1 MGHAAPENLCAACLR
16 GLVRGSD
23 QERFLVRR
31 GSVEELV
38 KSERLTGS
46 TRQKLSRFVEGTG
59 PLTSREQI
67 LSNTRDAL
75 DRRPGDPIPPPPPV
89 LLREAPT
96 GGLVAQFRK
105 ALEALAG
112 KVVVVKTAEEAKSA
126 IVEALNGRTFIQAS
140 EPFSREAMAQI
151 EVGITSADYALA
163 DTGSLV
169 IFTESHESRLLSL
182 LPPCH
187 IAVID
192 SSRIVPSLDDVLR
205 LRPTPGDGSSAMIV
219 ITGPSRTADIEMR
232 LVRGVHGPGE
242 IHVIIIDSDMTDV
255 THSD

>member
-1 MGHAAPENLCAACLR
+1 
-16 GLVRGSD
+16 
-23 QERFLVRR
+23 
-31 GSVEELV
+31 
-38 KSERLTGS
+38 
-46 TRQKLSRFVEGTG
+46 
-59 PLTSREQI
+59 LTSREQI
-67 LSNTRDAL
+67 LSSARAAL
-75 DRRPGDPIPPPPPV
+75 NRRQGDPIPPPPPV

-96 GGLVAQFRK
+96 DGLVEQFRR

-112 KVVVVKTAEEAKSA
+112 KVVVVKTREEAESA
-126 IVEALNGRTFIQAS
+126 IDKALNGRTFIRAS
-140 EPFSREAMAQI
+140 EPFSREAIATT
-151 EVGITSADYALA
+151 EAGITSADYALA

-169 IFTESHESRLLSL
+169 IFSESNESRLLTL

-205 LRPTPGDGSSAMIV
+205 LRTLPGAESSAMVV

-242 IHVIIIDSDMTDV
+242 IHVIIVD
-255 THSD
+255 

>member
-1 MGHAAPENLCAACLR
+1 
-16 GLVRGSD
+16 
-23 QERFLVRR
+23 
-31 GSVEELV
+31 
-38 KSERLTGS
+38 
-46 TRQKLSRFVEGTG
+46 VEGTF

-67 LSNTRDAL
+67 LSNARAAL
-75 DRRPGDPIPPPPPV
+75 KRRAGDPVPPPPPV
-89 LLREAPT
+89 SLREGPKT
-96 GGLVAQFRK
+96 RLVEQFRT

-112 KVVVVKTAEEAKSA
+112 KVVVVKTPEEAQVAVDK
-126 IVEALNGRTFIQAS
+126 ALNGRTFIQS
-140 EPFSREAMAQI
+140 SKPFSREAIATT

-187 IAVID
+187 IAIIE
-192 SSRIVPSLDDVLR
+192 SSRIVPSLDDVFR
-205 LRPTPGDGSSAMIV
+205 LRPSPGEQSSAMVV

-242 IHVIIIDSDMTDV
+242 IHVIIVEDV

>member
-1 MGHAAPENLCAACLR
+1 
-16 GLVRGSD
+16 
-23 QERFLVRR
+23 
-31 GSVEELV
+31 
-38 KSERLTGS
+38 
-46 TRQKLSRFVEGTG
+46 VEGTV
-59 PLTSREQI
+59 PLTSRELI
-67 LSNTRDAL
+67 LSSARAAL
-75 DRRPGDPIPPPPPV
+75 NRRPGDAIPPVPPV

-96 GGLVAQFRK
+96 EGLVGQFTK

-112 KVVVVKTAEEAKSA
+112 KVVVVKTREEAESA
-126 IVEALNGRTFIQAS
+126 IDKALNGRTSIRAS
-140 EPFSREAMAQI
+140 DPVSREGMATI
-151 EVGITSADYALA
+151 EVGITPADYALA

-169 IFTESHESRLLSL
+169 IFAKSNESRLLSL

-205 LRPTPGDGSSAMIV
+205 LRPLPGDQSSAMII

-242 IHVIIIDSDMTDV
+242 IHVIIIDDV
-255 THSD
+255 V